1 MRIRFAIVL
10 FLLACLRQPV
20 TAQTIEIPLPDLA
33 GEFKGGGFVHSTV
46 VHLDSPPD
54 SVRHVWMRLR
64 GEVTPGLVEC
74 MIYPDGPWPADFT
87 VETWDTIGRAW
98 WYAGAGVPDP
108 GQIGVQEPFDV
119 TVEFRP
125 MAGATWETL
134 MSGQFTVY
142 LEEHPSGLVGV
153 CTGQAR
159 PFGTVVDVRM
169 IIEGDFP
176 ADVLP
181 STWGQV
187 KSLWSN

>member
-1 MRIRFAIVL
+1 MRSAGLGGMPVL
-10 FLLACLRQPV
+10 ECQ
-20 TAQTIEIPLPDLA
+20 
-33 GEFKGGGFVHSTV
+33 
-46 VHLDSPPD
+46 
-54 SVRHVWMRLR
+54 
-64 GEVTPGLVEC
+64 TPGRS
-74 MIYPDGPWPADFT
+74 AFKS
-87 VETWDTIGRAW
+87 
-98 WYAGAGVPDP
+98 
-108 GQIGVQEPFDV
+108 DV

-142 LEEHPSGLVGV
+142 LEEHPPGLVGV

-169 IIEGDFP
+169 IIEGDVP